1 MSWTCAWTAKAADI
15 LSTESGLTFSSARR
29 PYAEAAMRRAMAKAH
44 FRDPGQYVAQL
55 KTRSSLLGTLV
66 DEVIVGETYFFRDPA
81 QFEAIRT
88 AILPEVFSRRSGR
101 EVRVWSAGCA
111 SGEEAYSL
119 AIVLE
124 ELGVHEATTIVAT
137 DVSLA
142 AIETARK
149 GIYGAWSF
157 RGTEPSRYLHCLQPR
172 NGKWS
177 VAPRLRDRIEFAV
190 QNLARPQG
198 TLLGEFD
205 LILCRNVLMYF
216 DQATA
221 ARVGSFL
228 AQSLAR
234 GGWLIISPADPMLV
248 GQTGLEQVTT
258 TAGIFYRRAQPTPA
272 FLATAPIPKLAD
284 YPGFEP
290 APVDLFQPEAPMRV
304 QSPEAPMRVQSPEAP
319 MRVQSPEAP
328 MRVQSPEAP
337 MRVQSPE
344 ATMRVQSPEA
354 TMLVQSPAP
363 EGAREQTFHETATA
377 AGVDALDPQ
386 FHVLQALRLLD
397 MNSPAAAAA
406 SARRALFLNRSV
418 AMAHFALARSLRLLG
433 WHEVAR
439 RALRRAR
446 AVAGEESQGVQG
458 LDASIEAELLLLDRS
473 ATK

>member
-66 DEVIVGETYFFRDPA
+66 DEVVVGETYFFRDPA

-319 MRVQSPEAP
+319 MRVQSPEA
-328 MRVQSPEAP
+328 
-337 MRVQSPE
+337 
-344 ATMRVQSPEA
+344 

>member
-66 DEVIVGETYFFRDPA
+66 DEVVVGETYFFRDPA

-290 APVDLFQPEAPMRV
+290 APVDLFQTEAP
-304 QSPEAPMRVQSPEAP
+304 
-319 MRVQSPEAP
+319 
-328 MRVQSPEAP
+328 
-337 MRVQSPE
+337 
-344 ATMRVQSPEA
+344 MRVQSPEA

-458 LDASIEAELLLLDRS
+458 LDASIEAELLLLARS

>member
-66 DEVIVGETYFFRDPA
+66 DEVVVGETYFFRDPA

-248 GQTGLEQVTT
+248 GQTGLEPVTT

-290 APVDLFQPEAPMRV
+290 APVDLFQ
-304 QSPEAPMRVQSPEAP
+304 
-319 MRVQSPEAP
+319 PEAP

>member
-66 DEVIVGETYFFRDPA
+66 DEVVVGETYFFRDPA

-290 APVDLFQPEAPMRV
+290 APVDLFQTEAPMRV
-304 QSPEAPMRVQSPEAP
+304 QSPEATML
-319 MRVQSPEAP
+319 
-328 MRVQSPEAP
+328 
-337 MRVQSPE
+337 VQSPE

>member
-66 DEVIVGETYFFRDPA
+66 DEVVVGETYFFRDPA

-304 QSPEAPMRVQSPEAP
+304 QSPEAPMRVQSPEA
-319 MRVQSPEAP
+319 
-328 MRVQSPEAP
+328 
-337 MRVQSPE
+337 
-344 ATMRVQSPEA
+344 TMRVQSPEA

>member
-1 MSWTCAWTAKAADI
+1 MSWTCAWTAEAAGV

-44 FRDPGQYVAQL
+44 FRDPSQYVAQL
-55 KTRSSLLGTLV
+55 RSRSSLLGMLV
-66 DEVIVGETYFFRDPA
+66 DEVVVGETYFFRVPA
-81 QFEAIRT
+81 QFEALRT
-88 AILPEVFSRRSGR
+88 TILPEVFSRRGGR

-119 AIVLE
+119 AIALE

-137 DVSLA
+137 DVSLT

-157 RGTEPSRYLHCLQPR
+157 RGTEPSKYLHYLRPR

-177 VAPRLRDRIEFAV
+177 VAPRLRGRIEFAV

-272 FLATAPIPKLAD
+272 FLATAPIPKLAG

-290 APVDLFQPEAPMRV
+290 APVDLFQTEAPMRE
-304 QSPEAPMRVQSPEAP
+304 QSPEATML
-319 MRVQSPEAP
+319 
-328 MRVQSPEAP
+328 
-337 MRVQSPE
+337 VQSPE
-344 ATMRVQSPEA
+344 ATMLVQSPEA